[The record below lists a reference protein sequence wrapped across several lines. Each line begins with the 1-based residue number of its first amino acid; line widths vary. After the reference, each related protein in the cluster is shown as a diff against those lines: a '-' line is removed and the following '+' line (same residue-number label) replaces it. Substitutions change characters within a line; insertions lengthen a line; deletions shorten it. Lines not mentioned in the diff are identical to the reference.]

1 MKNNNFRT
9 ILSGVVKKDK
19 RCFCIDYCK
28 GSKKSVKS
36 FVKQDFTNYRH
47 ILSES
52 LQGMKG
58 N

>member
-1 MKNNNFRT
+1 MNNNNFRT

-19 RCFCIDYCK
+19 RCNCFDYCK

-36 FVKQDFTNYRH
+36 FVKNDFSLYKS
-47 ILSES
+47 ILSGN
-52 LQGMKG
+52 LKGLKG